1 MDSCTNLNEIW
12 TAAMVSAIAQAGISY
27 CCLGYGS
34 RSTPLVLALLNEPS
48 IQTYHHFDERGL
60 AFHALGY
67 AKATKQPTAIVV
79 TSGSAVANLY
89 PAIMEAFE
97 EEIPLL
103 IITADRPSELKCMG
117 SNQTTSQARIFSS
130 HIVWQFDFLPPDSSR
145 SIGKMIHLLSY
156 SLSKLDHPV
165 AGPVHIN
172 CMFREPLEYASKE
185 NIRNFTI
192 PKYFSPKQ
200 CMQQSHTLSRE
211 LPWDSPGII
220 LAGYIENK
228 RDQEAVLLL
237 AKKLQWP
244 LFVDITSN
252 MRGLQSSELIS
263 FYDILLATDAAKKL
277 EPSTILHFGG
287 RMVSKRLLS
296 WIQALPSIFYVHV
309 SSSAKNYNPH
319 YRLTHRFYMDPYL
332 FCDLL
337 SFIATPSST
346 RYLNEW
352 ISLSEMVAKKL
363 ETFYKT
369 KERINEIQLPICL
382 SKRESDYS
390 LFLAN
395 SMPIRD
401 ADMFFYPRKPV
412 AVFANRGVSGI
423 DGNIASAIGIATS
436 MHKSLI
442 AILGDLASL
451 HDLNS
456 LLQINRSAPILYI
469 IVNNGGGGIFS
480 FLPIAKTTSKA
491 TFDRGF
497 SASHEY
503 CFLEFAKALKYLYF
517 SPNSPSELEE
527 FILMAQKKS
536 ISAIIEIKSDR
547 SENYVLHQ
555 QFLSEMNLAIASAE
569 AL

>member
-1 MDSCTNLNEIW
+1 MGSCRNLNEIW
-12 TAAMVSAIAQAGISY
+12 SAAITSAIAQAGISY

-34 RSTPLVLALLNEPS
+34 RSTPLVLSLLNEPS

-67 AKATKQPTAIVV
+67 AKAAKQPTAIVV

-89 PAIMEAFE
+89 PAVMEAFE

-103 IITADRPSELKCMG
+103 IITADRPSEFKCMG

-130 HIVWQFDFLPPDSSR
+130 HVVWQFDFPPPDSCR
-145 SIGKMIHLLSY
+145 SIRKMIHLLSY
-156 SLSKLDHPV
+156 SLSKLDHPG

-172 CMFREPLEYASKE
+172 CMFREPLEYSSKE
-185 NIRNFTI
+185 KIRNFTI

-200 CMQQSHTLSRE
+200 CTDPSHTRARD

-220 LAGYIENK
+220 LAGYMENK
-228 RDQEAVLLL
+228 QDQEAVLLL
-237 AKKLQWP
+237 AKTLKWP

-252 MRGLQSSELIS
+252 MRGLESSELIP
-263 FYDILLATDAAKKL
+263 FYDILLSTDSAKKL
-277 EPSTILHFGG
+277 EPSIILHFGG
-287 RMVSKRLLS
+287 KMVSKRLLN
-296 WIQALPSIFYVHV
+296 WIENLPFISYIHV
-309 SSSAKNYNPH
+309 SSSVKNYNPH
-319 YRLTHRFYMDPYL
+319 YRLTHRFYIDAYR
-332 FCDLL
+332 FCNLL
-337 SFIATPSST
+337 PLTPTPSST
-346 RYLNEW
+346 TYLKEW
-352 ISLSEMVAKKL
+352 ISLSAIVAEKL

-369 KERINEIQLPICL
+369 KEGINEIQLPLCL
-382 SKRESDYS
+382 SKLDWDYS
-390 LFLAN
+390 LFFAN

-401 ADMFFYPRKPV
+401 ADMFFSPRKPI

-436 MHKSLI
+436 MDKPLI

-456 LLQINRSAPILYI
+456 LLQINSSAPVLYI

-480 FLPIAKTTSKA
+480 FLPIAKATSKA
-491 TFDRGF
+491 TLDKGF
-497 SASHEY
+497 AASHEY
-503 CFLEFAKALKYLYF
+503 CFLEFSKALKYLYF
-517 SPNSPSELEE
+517 SPSSPSELEE
-527 FILMAQKKS
+527 SILMAQKKS
-536 ISAIIEIKSDR
+536 ISAIIEIKSVR
-547 SENYVLHQ
+547 PENYALHQ
-555 QFLSEMNLAIASAE
+555 QFLSEMNLATASVE